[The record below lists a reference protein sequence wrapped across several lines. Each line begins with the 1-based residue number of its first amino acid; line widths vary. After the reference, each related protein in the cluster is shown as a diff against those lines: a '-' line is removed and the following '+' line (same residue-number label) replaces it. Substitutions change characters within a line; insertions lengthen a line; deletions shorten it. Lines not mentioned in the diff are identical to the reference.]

1 MSGHD
6 SCSASLAG
14 QEEKIGQCY
23 NELEC
28 IASGGQIQGYCQ
40 APVGSNIL
48 VSQSSPGDVRLK
60 CSMIDYINYKFFGG
74 TFCGV
79 GGFIALFGL
88 VLRKFLF

>member
-74 TFCGV
+74 E
-79 GGFIALFGL
+79 LFV
-88 VLRKFLF
+88 VLGDL